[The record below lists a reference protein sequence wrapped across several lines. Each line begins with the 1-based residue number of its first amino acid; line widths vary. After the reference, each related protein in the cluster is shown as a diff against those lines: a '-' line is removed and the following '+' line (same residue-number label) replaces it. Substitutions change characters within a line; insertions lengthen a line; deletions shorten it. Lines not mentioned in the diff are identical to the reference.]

1 MIPGTKWVLG
11 LSEGDAGDAG
21 MVANQGIGEAVVA
34 VSRQQEHPAVRLE
47 GGTSS

>member
-1 MIPGTKWVLG
+1 MIPGTEWVLG

-21 MVANQGIGEAVVA
+21 MIANQVIREAVVA
-34 VSRQQEHPAVRLE
+34 VPRQQEHPDFRLE